1 MDNELKAVFDR
12 IAPSWYNYR
21 HRSIFTAEL
30 ENLASRW
37 KQGKLINLGCGHGAD
52 FLPFKDN
59 FELYGVDFSS
69 GMLKLA
75 QKYAL
80 KFNYNVSLAQSDIC
94 DLPFDDDTFDW
105 AISAATYHHIK
116 GKDERLKAFIEL
128 KRVLKPGAEAFVT
141 VWNKWQPAFWFKK
154 KDVNIPWKEK
164 DITLLRYYH
173 LFSYNEI
180 RQLAVKAGFKVIE
193 SFPEKR
199 YGFPVKY
206 FSRNI
211 CLLLKKES

>member
-1 MDNELKAVFDR
+1 MDKGLKDVFDR

-21 HRSIFTAEL
+21 HRSIFKAEL
-30 ENLASRW
+30 EKLAAGW

-75 QKYAL
+75 QKYAS
-80 KFNYNVSLAQSDIC
+80 KFDYPVSLFQADIRY
-94 DLPFDDDTFDW
+94 LPFPDNTFDW

-128 KRVLKPGAEAFVT
+128 KRVLKPEAEAFVT

-154 KDVNIPWKEK
+154 KDVYIPWKEK
-164 DITLLRYYH
+164 DDILLRYYY
-173 LFSYNEI
+173 LFSYNEVK
-180 RQLAVKAGFKVIE
+180 QLAVKAGFKVMA

>member
-1 MDNELKAVFDR
+1 LDNELKAVFDR

-21 HRSIFTAEL
+21 HRSIFKAEL
-30 ENLASRW
+30 DILAAKW
-37 KQGKLINLGCGHGAD
+37 KRGKLINLGCGHGAD
-52 FLPFKDN
+52 FLPFTNN

-69 GMLKLA
+69 GMLKMA

-80 KFNYNVSLAQSDIC
+80 KFDYHVSLVQADIRY
-94 DLPFDDDTFDW
+94 LPFADNTFDY
-105 AISAATYHHIK
+105 AVSAATYHHIK

-128 KRVLKPGAEAFVT
+128 KRVLKPEAEAFVT

-154 KDVNIPWKEK
+154 KDVYIPWKEK
-164 DITLLRYYH
+164 DNILLRYYH
-173 LFSYNEI
+173 LFSYNEVK
-180 RQLAVKAGFKVIE
+180 RLAVKAGFKVVT
-193 SFPEKR
+193 SLPEKR
-199 YGFPVKY
+199 YKFPVKY